1 MINIILF
8 PFFFLTVSFHPSLNI
23 RIFLRLYSVGN
34 SSVVRIISNNE
45 RAFYFIL
52 CFFVGS
58 TLLGHTQD
66 AIVIALYGTAA
77 TIEQTSS
84 YNTHN
89 TEEKGKSFIQP
100 MTGVGDRSQVWK
112 QPSHHYHIGASR
124 NVRVGPPKTHFG
136 ERLFRL
142 SSTEPLVNLYWLP
155 AVLAW
160 YSWPFDCV
168 VLIYSLGNRKQE
180 KKKHPSTIEW
190 EKAVIWGNK
199 IFSLFVP

>member
-8 PFFFLTVSFHPSLNI
+8 PFFLTVSFHPSLNI
-23 RIFLRLYSVGN
+23 RIFLCLYSVGN
-34 SSVVRIISNNE
+34 SSVVWIISNNE

-89 TEEKGKSFIQP
+89 TEEKGKFYITPDRGGRQVTSVKTAVSPLPYRGIPQCTSWHPKDPFWRMTVPPVIDWTIGQLILATGGTGLIQL
-100 MTGVGDRSQVWK
+100 TVWLCR
-112 QPSHHYHIGASR
+112 PY
-124 NVRVGPPKTHFG
+124 
-136 ERLFRL
+136 L
-142 SSTEPLVNLYWLP
+142 
-155 AVLAW
+155 
-160 YSWPFDCV
+160 
-168 VLIYSLGNRKQE
+168 
-180 KKKHPSTIEW
+180 
-190 EKAVIWGNK
+190 
-199 IFSLFVP
+199 

>member
-8 PFFFLTVSFHPSLNI
+8 PFFLTVSFHPSLNI
-23 RIFLRLYSVGN
+23 RIFLCLYSVGN

-89 TEEKGKSFIQP
+89 TEEKGKFYITYDRGWA
-100 MTGVGDRSQVWK
+100 TGHKCENSRLTTTISGHPAMYELAPQRPILENDCSVCHRLNHWST
-112 QPSHHYHIGASR
+112 YIGHR
-124 NVRVGPPKTHFG
+124 R
-136 ERLFRL
+136 
-142 SSTEPLVNLYWLP
+142 YWLNT
-155 AVLAW
+155 A
-160 YSWPFDCV
+160 DR
-168 VLIYSLGNRKQE
+168 LIVS
-180 KKKHPSTIEW
+180 
-190 EKAVIWGNK
+190 
-199 IFSLFVP
+199 SLFIV

>member
-8 PFFFLTVSFHPSLNI
+8 PFFLTVSFHPSLNI
-23 RIFLRLYSVGN
+23 RIFLCLYSVGN
-34 SSVVRIISNNE
+34 SSVVWIISNNE

-89 TEEKGKSFIQP
+89 TEEKGKFYITP
-100 MTGVGDRSQVWK
+100 DRGGRQVTSVK
-112 QPSHHYHIGASR
+112 TAVSPLPSGHPAMYELAPQRPILENDCSVCHRLNHWSTYIGHR
-124 NVRVGPPKTHFG
+124 R
-136 ERLFRL
+136 
-142 SSTEPLVNLYWLP
+142 YWLNT
-155 AVLAW
+155 A
-160 YSWPFDCV
+160 DR
-168 VLIYSLGNRKQE
+168 LIVS
-180 KKKHPSTIEW
+180 
-190 EKAVIWGNK
+190 
-199 IFSLFVP
+199 SLFIV